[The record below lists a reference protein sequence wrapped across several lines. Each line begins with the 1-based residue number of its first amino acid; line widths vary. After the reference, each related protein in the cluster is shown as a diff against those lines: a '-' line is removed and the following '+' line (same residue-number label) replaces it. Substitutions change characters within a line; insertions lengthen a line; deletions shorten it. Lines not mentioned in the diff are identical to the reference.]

1 VLAVNVQVTHIDERQ
16 WIAGWRL
23 LTPPSW
29 HQPLRIALAITSG
42 SPPQLEKLVMMGNG
56 SRHDEE
62 PMPLEHP
69 PFPGVAPAA
78 LRRWRDELGA
88 DAVVVIDRDLLAT
101 LSKEIES
108 KLRLSQDMVEQGL
121 VAWRAA
127 RAHLGRGLWTEP
139 RVLELLPAP
148 TFDAVQRTFDLLIP
162 DDTAIAAYVVD
173 PAAGELHTSLLA
185 VKRRSDIA
193 VVSTHRAIADLVSAD
208 HLMADWRQHYRQ
220 VNAAVAR
227 RLAPPSLG
235 IFVERAALLRIL
247 GGPGDQ
253 LGRELMNRTLIFDP
267 APAWLMGLLG
277 GASALA
283 AASRGANALAA
294 MLSPLARQRVAGLAQ
309 RAQSAMRDS
318 GAHPFAL
325 LGFDPLEL
333 WAELRQYYRP
343 APPSRR

>member
-1 VLAVNVQVTHIDERQ
+1 MLAVNVQVTHIDERQ

-29 HQPLRIALAITSG
+29 HRPLQIAVAITSG
-42 SPPQLEKLVMMGNG
+42 SPPQLEKLVRVGNG
-56 SRHDEE
+56 PQHDLEPLLAEE
-62 PMPLEHP
+62 PT
-69 PFPGVAPAA
+69 FRGVSPAA
-78 LRRWRDELGA
+78 LRRWRDELGVS
-88 DAVVVIDRDLLAT
+88 AVVVIDRDLLAT
-101 LSKEIES
+101 LSREIES

-121 VAWRAA
+121 LAWGVA
-127 RAHLGRGLWTEP
+127 RAHLGHGLWTEP

-162 DDTAIAAYVVD
+162 NDTSIAVYVVD
-173 PAAGELHTSLLA
+173 SAAGELHTSLLA
-185 VKRRSDIA
+185 VKRRSDITA
-193 VVSTHRAIADLVSAD
+193 VSTHRAIADLVSAE

-235 IFVERAALLRIL
+235 IFVERDALLRIVR
-247 GGPGDQ
+247 GPGDQ
-253 LGRELMNRTLIFDP
+253 LGRELMNRTLILDP
-267 APAWLMGLLG
+267 SPAWLMGLLG

-283 AASRGANALAA
+283 VASRGANALAA

-309 RAQSAMRDS
+309 RAQTAMRES

-343 APPSRR
+343 ASPLRP